1 MRVNAIVD
9 ASTTA
14 QASFDRF
21 TDLATRLLKI
31 PKAEID
37 AEEAKYKAAIEKLKR
52 KTQSTK

>member
-1 MRVNAIVD
+1 VRVNAIVD